1 MDKQPEL
8 SVRDFFAL
16 GNGAAAKTAALKR
29 EREQPRSTPA
39 RETR

>member
-16 GNGAAAKTAALKR
+16 GNDAAAKTAALKR
-29 EREQPRSTPA
+29 EPA
-39 RETR
+39 RDRKVPEQR